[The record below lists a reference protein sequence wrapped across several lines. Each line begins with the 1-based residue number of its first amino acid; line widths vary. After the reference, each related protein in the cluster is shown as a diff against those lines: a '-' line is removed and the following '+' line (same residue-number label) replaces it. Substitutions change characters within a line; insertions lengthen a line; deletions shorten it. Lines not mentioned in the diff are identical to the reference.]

1 MTLHPDIIT
10 DLVILYHA
18 GEASQASRAF
28 LEEEARRNAQ
38 VAAALAATPRAM
50 AALPN
55 GPGDERRV
63 LRKVGMRYLVVALG
77 VAWCLALMLIA
88 LAAKL
93 ASPHTGVTFLINI
106 LPFGVLTLFFVI
118 AVVVLKFILRA
129 LR

>member
-50 AALPN
+50 AVLPS
-55 GPGDERRV
+55 GGVDERRV
-63 LRKVGMRYLVVALG
+63 LRKVRSRYLLIAFAA
-77 VAWCLALMLIA
+77 AWCLVLLALSLLPQMDSA
-88 LAAKL
+88 HAR
-93 ASPHTGVTFLINI
+93 VTLLVNL
-106 LPFGVLTLFFVI
+106 LPFVLLTLFFSG
-118 AVVVLKFILRA
+118 AAGALYYFIRA
-129 LR
+129 GR